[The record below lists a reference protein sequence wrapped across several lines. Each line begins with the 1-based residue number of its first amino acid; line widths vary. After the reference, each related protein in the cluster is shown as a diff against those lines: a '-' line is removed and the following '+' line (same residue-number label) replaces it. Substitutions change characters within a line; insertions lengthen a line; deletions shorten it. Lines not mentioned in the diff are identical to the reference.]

1 MVSVKKI
8 RIKPLYIVTVLFVIT
23 LAYLFVG
30 QMSYPALWYDESGQF
45 YIAAG
50 LNHYSAT
57 NSVWGGI
64 HDIWVNNY
72 SYNLDPGG
80 FSVILRSWQSIA
92 TNEYWIRLLPFT
104 FFFIYLFF
112 LYKIVVRLT
121 NNKFIAV
128 AILLL
133 NVVQLPDTE
142 KLYERIADIR
152 SYPMEM
158 CGAAVFFWLF
168 MNLDISKIKNLMVLS
183 LCLCFFCTSR
193 YGFIISSFSF
203 SLLVIYYLFKAEPN
217 IKSWIGKCLVYGIPL
232 LACVVAIYLLTMQH
246 QNASAEPI
254 FYAPYLSR
262 RHSLLI
268 KSPLSLEFYFDVL
281 VFVILRR
288 TMSEDMRKFFLCTIL
303 IGGIYMVFSLCGFY
317 PWSSYKAI
325 SMNVFV
331 YNAMWIAVLSFLCR
345 YKFVPMLLCLVL
357 TVYVEMKWKY
367 LKRDIGER
375 EVIKEISKIRK
386 QYPNQKVFIDWY
398 INPNLR
404 YACEYSSMKDS
415 LKHIYGKNLVL
426 QTGIPHYSTIFKHQI
441 HDPYRYEYF
450 MKGCDFFVFP
460 PEGHKGFKKYEGYNS
475 VYVREK

>member
-1 MVSVKKI
+1 MVSVKKM
-8 RIKPLYIVTVLFVIT
+8 RVKPLYVITGLFVVT

-50 LNHYSAT
+50 LNHYSAP
-57 NSVWGGI
+57 NSAWGGI
-64 HDIWVNNY
+64 RDIWVNNY

-80 FSVILRSWQSIA
+80 FSVILRLWQSIA
-92 TNEYWIRLLPFT
+92 THEYWIRLLPFT
-104 FFFIYLFF
+104 FFFIYLYF

-121 NNKFIAV
+121 NNKFVAV
-128 AILLL
+128 AVLLL

-158 CGAAVFFWLF
+158 CGAAVFFWMF
-168 MNLDISKIKNLMVLS
+168 VNLDISKIKNIVALS

-203 SLLVIYYLFKAEPN
+203 SLLVIYYLLKAEPN
-217 IKSWIGKCLVYGIPL
+217 VKSWMGKSIVYGMPL
-232 LACVVAIYLLTMQH
+232 LITVIAIYLLTMRH

-268 KSPLSLEFYFDVL
+268 KSFLSWEFYFDIL
-281 VFVILRR
+281 VFVLLRR
-288 TMSEDMRKFFLCTIL
+288 RMSEEMRKFFLCTIL
-303 IGGIYMVFSLCGFY
+303 IGGVYMIFSLCGFY

-331 YNAMWIAVLSFLCR
+331 YNAMWIVVLSFLCR
-345 YKFVPMLLCLVL
+345 YKIAPILFCLFWVVYMLCNHKNLRRN
-357 TVYVEMKWKY
+357 TGDWEIIEE
-367 LKRDIGER
+367 IGK
-375 EVIKEISKIRK
+375 VRK
-386 QYPNQKVFIDWY
+386 QYPDKKVFVDWS
-398 INPNLR
+398 INANLR
-404 YACEYSSMKDS
+404 YACEYGSMKDS
-415 LKHIYGKNLVL
+415 LKHVYGKNLVL
-426 QTGIPHYSTIFKHQI
+426 QTGIPHYSTIFSHQNS
-441 HDPYRYEYF
+441 DPYRYEYF

-460 PEGHKGFKKYEGYNS
+460 SEGRKGFKKIEGYNS